1 MKTPLLFVIL
11 LPPGKLD
18 SKRLAL
24 ALKKIHWHGSSK
36 LMKEL

>member
-24 ALKKIHWHGSSK
+24 ALKKVILYFFWHYVG
-36 LMKEL
+36 